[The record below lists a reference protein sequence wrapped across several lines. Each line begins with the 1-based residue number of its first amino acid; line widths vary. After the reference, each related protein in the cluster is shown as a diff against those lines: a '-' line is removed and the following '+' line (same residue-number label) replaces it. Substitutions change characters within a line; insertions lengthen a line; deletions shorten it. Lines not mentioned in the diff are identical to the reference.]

1 MGLLLP
7 VRPVRRRAAGRRPLR
22 AAVVVVLLAV
32 SVLAGAPAAT
42 AGTVTVAGA
51 PASAGGDRHRPSD
64 LTIVSPRDDSALPT
78 RSLDAAG
85 TVTTPAVVRL
95 GGRTIASARL
105 NGHPVDLRGR
115 GTATARLSA
124 DNGLRPGVNR
134 LVIMSTGPGSAGVQ
148 TVVSQFLVTY
158 PADGLI
164 DQAWD
169 GALRAD
175 AVPTARIALPSSG
188 ISALTARLNG
198 TDVTDRL
205 LAAEPVDGGRRVVL
219 ATLAGLRPGRN
230 LVEIA
235 VTMDDGRTQS
245 YRRAFVVDQRHN
257 LPLVSLAGQAL
268 TGGPTFNQAFVGQA
282 ATLDASGSRLAAGRL
297 RDADVRWSLVEKPA
311 TSGVSVAGTGRTY
324 SLTPDV
330 PGYYRVRVT
339 VGAGRAAASAVITV
353 SATSPT
359 LLLPFDTQDPTQGS
373 ALVIGGQSY
382 PVTDDVQV
390 TILNRSNLGPATN
403 LPGGLTYTKGYP
415 ATTAGMNQLGTDLA
429 ALGTDDTK
437 FVVVSNP
444 PDRTAA
450 AGADLAGL
458 QTALGHIGGAY
469 PGEWYLNLPACWT
482 GATNYCF
489 TDTTGWVHNGTVAG
503 GFSLIGVP
511 GMDTGQAWRATTV
524 QGGADLG
531 RLRGDLVAGTPTET
545 GGVSSYVVVAGDEQ
559 YTQVQTCANVPG
571 VGDCVIAVGDRTF
584 APTPGVNGWNVVV
597 LDRTT
602 LQLLNHQTVS
612 TGSQLGS
619 AMIGHPPFGTGRYMA
634 PSDLIND
641 QQVVIVQSVG
651 TGQFSP
657 AGADL
662 EMLDQYGGTPE
673 LAVQSMT
680 GGTPYALVGVADQL
694 PWHGTAVESTPLA
707 GARQNGRLVAD
718 LARGRDWTVHPI
730 SGDPQGGDPD
740 SGINLGLYPVIY
752 QDPTGWPYDG
762 DPSVAVIGTYLTIHT
777 DVRSS
782 YPNTNEDFGSLSGR
796 LAAWDCPSNPPTP
809 GDPASCGANFEAVK
823 QQLLAEFGWVE
834 NTRALATNLSTPF
847 AASSTVEEL
856 NIQDVYTAVQNSIPR
871 PPPPTANSSFNVLD
885 MFVDVSSLASSIAA
899 VAEIGDSGAALGLLS
914 AAGEM
919 ATYAQTDPSGNPKAV
934 LRGQIQQI
942 EKQLATSQEGYLDSL
957 DRLAGILV
965 SDYGKL
971 HTVGVA
977 TGTDDAWSWQEG
989 SSLQDSYTAINAST
1003 IAQSYASMLPL
1014 AWPVWDLR
1022 PDYQT
1027 QMSSADL
1034 STFKCVDNIIWG
1046 DALPGNVMPAAE
1058 GTNQSG
1064 VIWENWAFSVINT
1077 NQFNDGNPAPAVTQ
1091 PSVDLT
1097 AQLTSVNSGPIDGG
1111 GFQDK
1116 AQWIRRTYNPPARV
1130 ECGYIP
1136 GDVGLVFAAVPP
1148 VIANADAA
1156 FNG

>member
-1 MGLLLP
+1 MGFVLP
-7 VRPVRRRAAGRRPLR
+7 TRPDRRRPLR
-22 AAVVVVLLAV
+22 AGLVVLLLLGTAVVV
-32 SVLAGAPAAT
+32 APAAA
-42 AGTVTVAGA
+42 AGGVAA
-51 PASAGGDRHRPSD
+51 ATAGGDRHRPAG
-64 LTIVSPRDDSALPT
+64 LTIVSPRDDSTLAT

-85 TVTTPAVVRL
+85 AVSTPAVVRL
-95 GGRTIASARL
+95 GGRTVASARL
-105 NGHPVDLRGR
+105 NGHPVELRGTR

-124 DNGLRPGVNR
+124 ANGLRPGVNR
-134 LVIMSTGPGSAGVQ
+134 LVIISSGPGRPAGQ
-148 TVVSQFLVTY
+148 TTVSQFLVTY

-164 DQAWD
+164 DQAWE

-175 AVPTARIALPSSG
+175 TVPTARVGLPSSG

-205 LAAEPVDGGRRVVL
+205 LAGEPLEGGRRVEL
-219 ATLAGLRPGRN
+219 GTLPGLRPGRN
-230 LVEIA
+230 LAEIT
-235 VTMDDGRTQS
+235 VTMDDGRTQTD
-245 YRRAFVVDQRHN
+245 RRAFVIDQRHA

-268 TGGPTFNQAFVGQA
+268 TGAPTFNQAFVGQA
-282 ATLDASGSRLAAGRL
+282 AVLDAGASRPARGRL
-297 RDADVRWSLVEKPA
+297 RDADVRWSLVEKPP
-311 TSGVSVAGTGRTY
+311 TSGLSVAGSGRTY
-324 SLTPDV
+324 ALTPDV
-330 PGYYRVRVT
+330 PGYYRIRVT
-339 VGAGRAAASAVITV
+339 VGTGPAAASAVITV

-359 LLLPFDTQDPTQGS
+359 LLLPFDVQDPAQGS
-373 ALVIGGQSY
+373 ALVVGAQSY
-382 PVTDDVQV
+382 AVTDDVQV
-390 TILNRSNLGPATN
+390 TILNRSNLGPATG
-403 LPGGLTYTKGYP
+403 LPSGLPYTKGYP
-415 ATTAGMNQLGTDLA
+415 ATTAGLNQLGTDLA
-429 ALGTDDTK
+429 SLGTDDTK

-444 PDRTAA
+444 PGRTAA
-450 AGADLAGL
+450 AGASLSSL

-469 PGEWYLNLPACWT
+469 PQEWALNLPGCWT

-489 TDTTGWVHNGTVAG
+489 TDTTGWVHQGTVAG
-503 GFSLIGVP
+503 AFSLIGVP
-511 GMDTGQAWRATTV
+511 GMAAGQAWRATAA
-524 QGGADLG
+524 QGGAELG
-531 RLRGDLVAGTPTET
+531 RLKGDLVTGTPTET

-571 VGDCVIAVGDRTF
+571 VGDCVIAVGDQTY

-602 LQLLNHQTVS
+602 LQVLNHQTVA
-612 TGSQLGS
+612 TGGQLNN
-619 AMIGHPPFGTGRYMA
+619 AMIGRYPFVTGRTMMPPA
-634 PSDLIND
+634 LIND
-641 QQVVIVQSVG
+641 QQVIIVQSVG

-657 AGADL
+657 ANADL
-662 EMLDQYGGTPE
+662 AMLDQYGGTPE

-680 GGTPYALVGVADQL
+680 NGTPYALVGVPDTL
-694 PWHGTAVESTPLA
+694 PWHGTAVESSPLA

-752 QDPTGWPYDG
+752 QDPTDWPWAG
-762 DPSVAVIGTYLTIHT
+762 DPSVAVIGTYLSIHT

-796 LAAWDCPSNPPTP
+796 LAAWDCPSNPPTA
-809 GDPASCGANFEAVK
+809 GDPASCGSNFAAVK

-871 PPPPTANSSFNVLD
+871 PPPPTASSSFNVLD

-919 ATYAQTDPSGNPKAV
+919 ATYAQTDASGNPKAV

-1022 PDYQT
+1022 PDYDT

-1034 STFKCVDNIIWG
+1034 TTFKCVGNIIWG
-1046 DALPGNVMPAAE
+1046 DALPGNVMPAAD

-1064 VIWENWAFSVINT
+1064 VVWENWTFSLIDKG
-1077 NQFNDGNPAPAVTQ
+1077 QFNAGDPAGATTLPT
-1091 PSVDLT
+1091 VDLT
-1097 AQLTSVNSGPIDGG
+1097 QQLTSVNSGPIDGG
-1111 GFQDK
+1111 GFQNK
-1116 AQWIRRTYNPPARV
+1116 AQWLRRTYNPPSRV

-1136 GDVGLVFAAVPP
+1136 GKVGIVFAGDPP

-1156 FNG
+1156 RNG